1 MNAQRTRWWEY
12 ALAIILGLLA
22 GIGIAVI
29 ESHMTVSLTGAPWP
43 VPVIM
48 VIIAFIV
55 LYCAWQVHRYAT
67 TEPRK
72 RVGMKRIDP
81 QRAVYTL
88 VFAKTLAIAGALL
101 LGWYGAWGSS
111 KLRKEC
117 LFVILN
123 RKWVRNSDGI

>member
-1 MNAQRTRWWEY
+1 
-12 ALAIILGLLA
+12 
-22 GIGIAVI
+22 
-29 ESHMTVSLTGAPWP
+29 MTVSLTGAPWP

-101 LGWYGAWGSS
+101 LGWYGGEIIMT
-111 KLRKEC
+111 LGPR
-117 LFVILN
+117 
-123 RKWVRNSDGI
+123 